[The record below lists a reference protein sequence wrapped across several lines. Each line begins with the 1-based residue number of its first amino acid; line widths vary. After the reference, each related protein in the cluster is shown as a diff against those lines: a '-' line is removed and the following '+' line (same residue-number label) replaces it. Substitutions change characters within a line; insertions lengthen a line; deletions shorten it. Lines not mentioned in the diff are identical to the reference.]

1 MACANASLHLSVQR
15 NSDLDGLDEL
25 PIQLVIIRGWF
36 WMIVYGLLGSLGPAN
51 SDGLGD
57 PDIVLIRDK
66 LLKTCINL
74 QYQVPLPN
82 EFSDAA
88 QRRNLCNMVEAM
100 YYLSSRHNSR
110 IEDRLAIVANL
121 CDYSVRIDTR
131 KVQKKYFGLSTC
143 LYTLAVLKGDLSLM
157 VGMAHEIWDQERIP
171 QRRHRY
177 FSWIPPPSA
186 HLRHFNWSFENS
198 CTARMVS
205 PNITQKGLTLKGF
218 VWNINQ
224 RLFLPEVQQKYSEH
238 SSQYL
243 DQLEHKAMGDA
254 YRGIYSDIFRELY
267 KQNLPTLAVAIW
279 RFLRILVCLP
289 AFHIPSQLRLVGQY
303 VH

>member
-110 IEDRLAIVANL
+110 IE
-121 CDYSVRIDTR
+121 
-131 KVQKKYFGLSTC
+131 
-143 LYTLAVLKGDLSLM
+143 
-157 VGMAHEIWDQERIP
+157 
-171 QRRHRY
+171 
-177 FSWIPPPSA
+177 
-186 HLRHFNWSFENS
+186 
-198 CTARMVS
+198 
-205 PNITQKGLTLKGF
+205 
-218 VWNINQ
+218 
-224 RLFLPEVQQKYSEH
+224 
-238 SSQYL
+238 
-243 DQLEHKAMGDA
+243 
-254 YRGIYSDIFRELY
+254 
-267 KQNLPTLAVAIW
+267 
-279 RFLRILVCLP
+279 
-289 AFHIPSQLRLVGQY
+289 
-303 VH
+303 